1 MADDSTRIGSSRVSL
16 PNIGPTRK
24 VSGTGGPSF
33 ADVYLPSDSGSV
45 SVGGDQPRHTNPG
58 AFGPRG
64 NRILPASFPL
74 DQLDRRAARGTY
86 LDILV

>member
-1 MADDSTRIGSSRVSL
+1 MADDSNRIGSSRATTGMDLLRQLSGV
-16 PNIGPTRK
+16 GA
-24 VSGTGGPSF
+24 SGTATVTAAGASDTAVAAASGG
-33 ADVYLPSDSGSV
+33 
-45 SVGGDQPRHTNPG
+45 GGGASAG

-64 NRILPASFPL
+64 NRVLPSDYPL